1 MFCFTPGRKECK
13 DAPGARL
20 LLRCPKSSPAALAAA
35 GFDRGAATC
44 SLFSASWGTSGLCPS
59 PPIPLAMPKTA
70 PHRVGAC
77 WLWPRRCHLLAVSC
91 PAGYV
96 GVLPLAPDSSC
107 GAQTR
112 PTPRA
117 LAGSLLRCPKP
128 PSAAFAAA
136 GFDRG
141 ANPCSL
147 LPALRALA
155 GVAFC
160 KRRAKTLKKT
170 YSAYPKRKGIQ

>member
-1 MFCFTPGRKECK
+1 MLITQCTKQGGYSTLFCFAPGRKECK

-20 LLRCPKSSPAALAAA
+20 LLRCPKPPRTALAPA
-35 GFDRGAATC
+35 GFGRGAAPC
-44 SLFSASWGTSGLCPS
+44 SLFSASWGTSGFCPS
-59 PPIPLAMPKTA
+59 PPIPLVVPKI
-70 PHRVGAC
+70 
-77 WLWPRRCHLLAVSC
+77 
-91 PAGYV
+91 
-96 GVLPLAPDSSC
+96 
-107 GAQTR
+107 AQ
-112 PTPRA
+112 RA
-117 LAGSLLRCPKP
+117 LPGSLLRCPKP

-160 KRRAKTLKKT
+160 KRRAKTLERLIRRT
-170 YSAYPKRKGIQ
+170 QSGRVSNRLFFEMRHGMNGG